1 MTDLQI
7 RLKELRKQNNLTQKF
22 ICEKINIPRR
32 TYNSYEQGLCEPGIE
47 VLKKIADLYEISL
60 DFLTDHQL
68 YNKPAGEFYQ
78 LTDKQKELIPYI
90 KNLDDGTCMR
100 VLGYLDKI
108 SQEQEEL
115 IRKFN

>member
-1 MTDLQI
+1 MRNLQI
-7 RLKELRKQNNLTQKF
+7 RLKELRKQNNLTQKY
-22 ICEKINIPRR
+22 ICEKISIPRS
-32 TYNSYEQGLCEPGIE
+32 TYNSYEQGLCEPGID

-60 DFLTDHQL
+60 DFLTEHQL

-78 LTDKQKELIPYI
+78 LTEKQKALIPYI
-90 KNLDDGTCMR
+90 KTLDDGTCMR

-115 IRKFN
+115 NKRIN

>member
-1 MTDLQI
+1 MQ
-7 RLKELRKQNNLTQKF
+7 
-22 ICEKINIPRR
+22 
-32 TYNSYEQGLCEPGIE
+32 
-47 VLKKIADLYEISL
+47 LKKIRQAAGKTQAEVAKSVNITQFTYSNYENGKTQPDFKTLKNLADYFNVSI
-60 DFLTDHQL
+60 DFILGNEL

-115 IRKFN
+115 NRKFN